1 MKVPEPRKLK
11 SGTWFIQLR
20 LGGVSIPVTAGSEK
34 EVCRQA
40 TLIKA
45 EYMAGHRPLRK
56 SDCSIGDLVDAYI
69 KKYRPVL
76 SPSTV
81 RGYAYVRRCRLP
93 SIMELRPQDV
103 RDWQGVVSRE
113 LETCSVKTVKNA
125 WGVITAVFRDAKIPV
140 PEIKMPRAP
149 ERDLAYLQPEEI
161 PPFLESARGDSM
173 ELGMLLELHSLRE
186 SEALQVLRHPEQIDL
201 DARLIRVRGALVR
214 SDGEAFVEKM
224 LNKSRA
230 GTRLI
235 PIMIPRLEE
244 LVRAYRDAGEPLPQL
259 NATTL
264 LRHVHAVCARA
275 GVTDVT
281 NHDLRRSFA
290 SLCYSRGI
298 SERLIAEW
306 GGWDDPATMHRIY
319 IKLAR
324 RDKEQASARMRDFYA
339 PKDRLQEALERL
351 RALQTDYADV
361 PELRPVFAAADAIEK
376 GKMLTE
382 NANGSGSA

>member
-11 SGTWFIQLR
+11 SGSWFIQLR
-20 LGGVSIPVTAGSEK
+20 LGGVSVPVTASSEK
-34 EVCRQA
+34 ECRRQA
-40 TLIKA
+40 ALIKA
-45 EYMAGHRPLRK
+45 EYQAGRRPLRK
-56 SDCSIGDLVDAYI
+56 SDRSIGDLIDAYVQ
-69 KKYRPVL
+69 KYRPVL

-81 RGYAYVRRCRLP
+81 RGYAYVRRCRFGA
-93 SIMELRPQDV
+93 IMEQRPQDV
-103 RDWQGVVSRE
+103 RDWQGFISRE

-140 PEIKMPRAP
+140 PEIKLPSAP
-149 ERDLAYLQPEEI
+149 EKDLAYLQPEEI
-161 PPFLESARGDSM
+161 PLFLEGAKGDSM

-201 DARLIRVRGALVR
+201 VARLIRVRGALVR
-214 SDGEAFVEKM
+214 SDTEEFVEKAA
-224 LNKSRA
+224 NKSRA
-230 GTRLI
+230 GTRSV

-264 LRHVHAVCARA
+264 LRHVHAVCART

-324 RDKEQASARMRDFYA
+324 LDKEQASAQMRDFYA
-339 PKDRLQEALERL
+339 PKDRLQEALEKLGDL
-351 RALQTDYADV
+351 REIYSDV
-361 PELRPVFAAADAIEK
+361 PELLPVFSAIDELRHSQDA
-376 GKMLTE
+376 
-382 NANGSGSA
+382 NAEC